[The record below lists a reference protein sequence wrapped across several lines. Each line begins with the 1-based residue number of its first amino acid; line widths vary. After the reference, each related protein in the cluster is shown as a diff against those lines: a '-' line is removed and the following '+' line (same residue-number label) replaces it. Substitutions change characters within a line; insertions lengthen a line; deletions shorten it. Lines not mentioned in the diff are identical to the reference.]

1 MRWRKP
7 RVVCPV
13 ASCFSLVRTM
23 RVPTPRPFGHSPSS
37 SFGQT
42 PGPKPVADQRRGE
55 LVARRVE
62 QPVLG
67 HPQILVGGMLRTDVR
82 RRGVLGERLDY
93 QPRYPVLPQ
102 LVGEPIFLQWRYA
115 QRHEQV
121 RHDRRAAVAFAVV
134 DRQVRTHR
142 GGRQAQTQGGAPM
155 RSLPLMPVFL
165 RRVVL
170 AEVAVVVIVR
180 GRHRHVAV
188 QALGWHAGP
197 PGRPANRLAVELLGL
212 GLRSHACTVPRLLRR
227 GVACVPGAPSSYAI
241 HPPQPSAAI
250 IRRVRK
256 DVWTDAPGE
265 VGRNL
270 RRGERPRH
278 LERTRPCS
286 G

>member
-93 QPRYPVLPQ
+93 QPRYRVLPQ

-142 GGRQAQTQGGAPM
+142 GGRQAQTQGGVPM

-188 QALGWHAGP
+188 QAVGWHAGP
-197 PGRPANRLAVELLGL
+197 PGPAGEPARRRAPWAGAALSCLHRTTAVAPGR
-212 GLRSHACTVPRLLRR
+212 GLRARR
-227 GVACVPGAPSSYAI
+227 PSSYAI
-241 HPPQPSAAI
+241 HPPNQA
-250 IRRVRK
+250 R
-256 DVWTDAPGE
+256 
-265 VGRNL
+265 L
-270 RRGERPRH
+270 
-278 LERTRPCS
+278 
-286 G
+286 